1 MNYFFSLPFISRV
14 VFFTLV
20 SSAAL
25 GKQISFE
32 GYTFPID
39 EKSLKEVVEKRSRQS
54 APLKAQ
60 SLENYKPKAV
70 TGITE
75 ALSRRTFYFEPSH
88 TASEDVRDTEG
99 RVVVKKGERAFP
111 LKTIHLSSGLIF
123 IDGTKNSHLKFASE
137 QKGLFKWVLVK
148 GDPLKLERAL
158 DRPIYFDQEGKITK
172 KLGIS
177 CVPSIVVQEG
187 SRLKIEEVPASAS

>member
-14 VFFTLV
+14 VFFALI

-32 GYTFPID
+32 GYTFPIQ

-60 SLENYKPKAV
+60 SLENYKPKAIDR
-70 TGITE
+70 ITE
-75 ALSRRTFYFEPSH
+75 ARSKKTFYFEPSH
-88 TASEDVRDTEG
+88 TATEDVRDTEG
-99 RVVVKKGERAFP
+99 RIVVKKGERAFP

-123 IDGTKNSHLKFASE
+123 IDGTQKSHLKFASE

-158 DRPIYFDQEGKITK
+158 DRPMYFDQGGKITK
-172 KLGIS
+172 RLGIS
-177 CVPSIVVQEG
+177 CVPSVVVQEG
-187 SRLKIEEVPASAS
+187 SRLKIEEVPVGTS